1 MKINK
6 KLVIFT
12 YGFPTGKGEKTFIK
26 YELDQLKNIFKE
38 IEIIP
43 QKKFDS
49 KQVKSLN
56 KNIKINFNLSFKLN
70 KLNILFKFFLHT
82 IFEKDFY
89 REIYKILFKKNFL
102 IKLKMLTIELT
113 MSEITYEWILKNK
126 LNDKKDL
133 IFYSFWSNYI
143 LLSFE
148 KLKRTSM
155 NYKTIARSLGSDLNG
170 YIKNDDYVPY
180 IEKKFFTLDKL
191 FLLSKFQKK
200 ILLKK
205 KLINKNKI
213 KIAPLGVY
221 KIRNRSVKT
230 RFSSYNILSCN
241 NLIKIKNNLQMI
253 NFVKVLSEYTNKKV
267 KFYIIGDGPEYNK
280 ISKKLLNYKKLFN
293 YKLLK
298 KTANLPKFIISK
310 NIHFFLNLS
319 SQEGMSF
326 SIMEA
331 MSCGIPVISSNIEA
345 NKYLVNKSRGYIIN
359 INNYEKSFISNAKL
373 ILKDIKSNAYLSKQS
388 KALSFVNKNL
398 QNKEC
403 FKFFL
408 KELKKL

>member
-1 MKINK
+1 
-6 KLVIFT
+6 
-12 YGFPTGKGEKTFIK
+12 
-26 YELDQLKNIFKE
+26 
-38 IEIIP
+38 
-43 QKKFDS
+43 
-49 KQVKSLN
+49 
-56 KNIKINFNLSFKLN
+56 
-70 KLNILFKFFLHT
+70 
-82 IFEKDFY
+82 
-89 REIYKILFKKNFL
+89 
-102 IKLKMLTIELT
+102 
-113 MSEITYEWILKNK
+113 
-126 LNDKKDL
+126 
-133 IFYSFWSNYI
+133 
-143 LLSFE
+143 
-148 KLKRTSM
+148 
-155 NYKTIARSLGSDLNG
+155 
-170 YIKNDDYVPY
+170 
-180 IEKKFFTLDKL
+180 
-191 FLLSKFQKK
+191 
-200 ILLKK
+200 
-205 KLINKNKI
+205 
-213 KIAPLGVY
+213 
-221 KIRNRSVKT
+221 
-230 RFSSYNILSCN
+230 
-241 NLIKIKNNLQMI
+241 MI
-253 NFVKVLSEYTNKKV
+253 NFVKVLSENTNKKV

-280 ISKKLLNYKKLFN
+280 VSKKLLNYKKLFN